1 MRIKLV
7 IPARLASTRLPS
19 KPLIKISGKTMLQRT
34 YERAVMAVGSSYV
47 HIATDDAKIMQE
59 ARKFTENVHLT
70 RTDCLTGTDRVAD
83 FSEIIDADTYINL
96 QGDEPIM
103 PIENIQKIF
112 SAAQSADGAILNGF
126 AKISQHEEYTS
137 RTVPKVVVKENNELM
152 YMSRSPI
159 PGNKDGNFKKAFKQ
173 ICVYAFPK
181 ESMQFLLKNNSKSSM
196 EEIEDIE
203 ILRFL
208 EGGWRIKMLELL
220 PNTIAVDTPEDLIRV
235 QAVIDTQGENIETYS
250 V

>member
-47 HIATDDAKIMQE
+47 HIATDDAKIMEE

-70 RTDCLTGTDRVAD
+70 STDCLTGTDRVAE

-137 RTVPKVVVKENNELM
+137 RMVPKVVVKENNELM